1 MSGNRT
7 RRADGETPTALRSV
21 TPAEPTE
28 LERVHGV
35 QKRRVLR
42 ALLGTEALDAT
53 PILADGEAFTP
64 DEYETL
70 VYELH
75 HVHLPELEAAGLVE
89 FDPRTDLVTRG
100 RRFDE
105 LCPGDDAP

>member
-1 MSGNRT
+1 MTGNRT
-7 RRADGETPTALRSV
+7 RRADGGTLTAARSV
-21 TPAEPTE
+21 TPTADSEF
-28 LERVHGV
+28 ERVHGL
-35 QKRRVLR
+35 QKQRVLR
-42 ALLGTEALDAT
+42 ALLETETLDAT

-89 FDPRTDLVTRG
+89 FDRRTDRVTWG
-100 RRFDE
+100 QCFDE
-105 LCPGDDAP
+105 LYPGYDAL